1 MWQPESEKHDC
12 HSELYM
18 NSTSKWS
25 VSCCWLHNSICITLT
40 RLCPWPVALPPPQPS
55 ALLLLALYPTSY
67 QAAWIKE
74 GLTSNHS
81 QKNSQNSATF
91 ETNFSFI
98 QAQQSLGLFSFHAG
112 GAENDFLQSMPS
124 WCGFWWS
131 TWTFQ
136 LPSRLR
142 ALNEAQ
148 T

>member
-18 NSTSKWS
+18 NSTSKWG
-25 VSCCWLHNSICITLT
+25 VSCCWLHNSICITLHQT
-40 RLCPWPVALPPPQPS
+40 VSMACCAASS
-55 ALLLLALYPTSY
+55 AAFCSSASRSVSY
-67 QAAWIKE
+67 QLPSCFDK
-74 GLTSNHS
+74 GRFNKQPS

-98 QAQQSLGLFSFHAG
+98 QAQQSLGLFSFHTG